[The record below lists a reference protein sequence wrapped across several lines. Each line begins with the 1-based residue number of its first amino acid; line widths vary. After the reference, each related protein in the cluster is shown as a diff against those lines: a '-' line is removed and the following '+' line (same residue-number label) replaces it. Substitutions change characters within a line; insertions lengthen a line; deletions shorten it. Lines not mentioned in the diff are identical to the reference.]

1 MITYIIIF
9 ICIFQLIALLISN
22 NSIIKLKNFIP
33 DSDNILIKKYIVLKI
48 DLVHDKIPDIITNIN
63 QYQEVAHSNKD
74 LLDTVE
80 IHLLEQQHESSE
92 YFQKLINDI
101 NIYLVRNHNSIA
113 EFNIINS
120 LIERKLNELREEAYT
135 YIYAPLYLG
144 LIGTITC
151 IVVSFIYGE
160 LVQFLVE
167 DNVQRFLQEV
177 GYTMFTSGLGL
188 VFTTILAYMLLPK
201 AIHTQEKNKNDLV
214 SLLQIEIM
222 PVINESMTDTFTQLQ
237 RSLLQFNS
245 EFDQNTKRFFEV
257 ANKNADY
264 FQKSSDN
271 INKVVDKT
279 YSTIEKQ
286 AELINTINNT
296 KISDI
301 TQANLNIMSK
311 LTLALE
317 KFDKF
322 TAYIDNL
329 NDMLKTTSR
338 IVEVLDKTLI
348 STGRIHEIANHLDKR
363 IVAVEGIIEFINTQ
377 LKEIEELSNTHKVM
391 MRVSNETFTKFMNNL
406 SAEYEKTY
414 SQVIAIYQEISSKY
428 QQDVSNTKQEMVET
442 LNKLNNIIPE
452 TLQNVEKEFK
462 KMSEFIERRLQVLKE
477 EEAEMTNFLK
487 KEHSAYSIQNLQYLE
502 PISETQ
508 ILLNKQLIMQ
518 LEEIIKIKELLLL
531 QNEVQ
536 IEKAKTLLPISNKK
550 IKTMLSKYSMDD
562 NNDNDKNN
570 INHN

>member
-9 ICIFQLIALLISN
+9 ICIFQLVALLISN

-33 DSDNILIKKYIVLKI
+33 DSNNILIKKYIVLKI
-48 DLVHDKIPDIITNIN
+48 DLVNDKITDIITNIN
-63 QYQEVAHSNKD
+63 QYQKVAHSNKD

-80 IHLLEQQHESSE
+80 IYLLEQQYESSE
-92 YFQKLINDI
+92 HFQKLINDI

-120 LIERKLNELREEAYT
+120 LIERKLNELREKAYS

-144 LIGTITC
+144 LIGTIAC
-151 IVVSFIYGE
+151 IVVSFIYGK

-201 AIHTQEKNKNDLV
+201 AIHTQEENKNDLV
-214 SLLQIEIM
+214 SLIQIEIM
-222 PVINESMTDTFTQLQ
+222 PVINESMTNTFTKLQ
-237 RSLLQFNS
+237 RSLLEFNS
-245 EFDQNTKRFFEV
+245 EFHQNTKRFFDV
-257 ANKNADY
+257 ASKNADY

-301 TQANLNIMSK
+301 TQANVIIMSK

-317 KFDKF
+317 KFDRF

-338 IVEVLDKTLI
+338 IVEVLDKTLV
-348 STGRIHEIANHLDKR
+348 STGRIHEIADYLDKR
-363 IVAVEGIIEFINTQ
+363 IAAVEGIIEFINRQ
-377 LKEIEELSNTHKVM
+377 LKEIEELSNSHKTM
-391 MRVSNETFTKFMNNL
+391 MRASNEAFTEFINNL
-406 SAEYEKTY
+406 QTEYKETY
-414 SQVIAIYQEISSKY
+414 IKVIRTIQEISSKY
-428 QQDVSNTKQEMVET
+428 QEDVSNTKQEMVET

-452 TLQNVEKEFK
+452 TLQNVGEEFN

-477 EEAEMTNFLK
+477 EEAEMTSFLK
-487 KEHSAYSIQNLQYLE
+487 KQLSAYSIQNLQYLE
-502 PISETQ
+502 PISEAQ
-508 ILLNKQLIMQ
+508 ILMNKQLVIQ

-550 IKTMLSKYSMDD
+550 
-562 NNDNDKNN
+562 
-570 INHN
+570 